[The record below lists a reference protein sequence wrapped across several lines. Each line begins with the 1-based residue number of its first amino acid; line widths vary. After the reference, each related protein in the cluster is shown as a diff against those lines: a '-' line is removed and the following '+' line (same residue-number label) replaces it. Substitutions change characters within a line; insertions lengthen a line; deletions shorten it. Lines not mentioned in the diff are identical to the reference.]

1 MDKVIVFIKSIGI
14 TKLDVVKAVREKGYR
29 IAIAEKGYDNSNK
42 IADYLIDTE
51 ADNIDMLISDIAE
64 FSLEHEVAAILSFTE
79 SGIEQAAA
87 VTQVLGYPGPNYK
100 SIKICRNKYL
110 TRIEMKKN
118 GLPTP
123 GFFKA
128 KSLGEIKDKISA
140 LKFPVIIK
148 PLNFSGS
155 CSVARVDEF
164 KELED
169 KFKLISSQRED
180 SPFKDFMGDN
190 IHDYWLIEEYLEG
203 FEISVE
209 CFTYKGETFV
219 AAIHDKMCQVEAPYF
234 LEEVFVTPSPRIST
248 ELSNVIIDLTKRVL
262 KTIDFNFGLSH
273 VEYRVTKE
281 GPVLLEIN
289 GRQGGGMVAE
299 SVCYSVGVNLPK
311 IMVEMSLGMTPDVKL
326 EKPKPVV
333 FQTLIVEE
341 GTIKEAKGFE
351 DAQKNEKLK
360 IAEQWAKPGDIIKAR
375 QAEYGGFILAT
386 GNEEDDVN
394 KIINIVKDAAS
405 KIEFTI
411 E

>member
-1 MDKVIVFIKSIGI
+1 MDKVIVFIKSVGI
-14 TKLDVVKAVREKGYR
+14 TKLDVVKMIREKGYK
-29 IAIAEKGYDNSNK
+29 IAIAERGYDNPNE

-51 ADNIDMLISDIAE
+51 TNNIDMLISDIAE
-64 FSLEHEVAAILSFTE
+64 FCLEHEVAAILSFTE

-100 SIKICRNKYL
+100 SVKICRNKYI
-110 TRIEMKKN
+110 TRIVMKKN

-128 KSLGEIKDKISA
+128 KSLGEIKDKIIA

-155 CSVARVDEF
+155 CSVARVDAF
-164 KELED
+164 DELDD

-209 CFTYKGETFV
+209 CFTYKGNTFV
-219 AAIHDKMCQVEAPYF
+219 VAIHDKMCQVEAPYF
-234 LEEVFVTPSPRIST
+234 LEEIFVTPSPRISA
-248 ELSNVIIDLTKRVL
+248 ELSNVIIDLTKKVL
-262 KTIDFNFGLSH
+262 KAIDYNFGLSH

-289 GRQGGGMVAE
+289 GRQGGGMIAE
-299 SVCYSVGVNLPK
+299 SVCYSVGVNLPQ
-311 IMVEMSLGMTPDVKL
+311 IMVEMSLGMIPDVKF

-341 GTIKEAKGFE
+341 GTIKAVKGFE
-351 DAQKNEKLK
+351 DVKKNEKLM
-360 IAEQWAKPGDIIKAR
+360 IVEQWAKPGEIVKAR

-386 GNEEDDVN
+386 GNEGEEVD
-394 KIINIVKDAAS
+394 KIMNIVKDAAS
-405 KIEFTI
+405 QIKFIVE
-411 E
+411 